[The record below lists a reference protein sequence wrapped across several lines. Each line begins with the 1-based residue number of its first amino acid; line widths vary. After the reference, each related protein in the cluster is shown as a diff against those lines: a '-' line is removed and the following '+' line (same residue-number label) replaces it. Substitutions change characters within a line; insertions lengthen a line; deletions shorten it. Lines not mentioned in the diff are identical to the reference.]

1 MVNSKMCDAV
11 VVGDVSVAV
20 ISSKK
25 MKTENR

>member
-11 VVGDVSVAV
+11 VVDDVSVAV

-25 MKTENR
+25 MKTENH